1 MNGSEHPSI
10 AGSLNNL
17 AALYREMGD
26 YAKAEPL
33 YERAPDPGRF
43 VLSHNLERRRASV

>member
-33 YERAPDPGRF
+33 YERAPDQPPTWDPPIF
-43 VLSHNLERRRASV
+43 S